1 MLTCETKAGVCAKC
15 YGRDLARG
23 TPVNIGEAVGVIAA
37 QSIGEPGT
45 QLTMRTF
52 HMGGVAQTV
61 DQSVMESNFNG
72 TVRIRNRNVVKD
84 SQGRL
89 IAMGRNLS
97 VVIVDQSGKE
107 LAIQKIPYG
116 ARLLVDENDEV
127 KRGTRL
133 AQWDPFMRPILT
145 EVDGVVDFAD
155 LVEGLSVKEKTDE
168 MKGTTNRV
176 IVDWRASP
184 RGSDLKPAIVIK
196 EAKGGKP
203 VRVARG
209 VDAKY
214 MLPVDSILSV
224 DAHAKVKAGDVL
236 ARIPLASAKT
246 ATSRAVCRAWPSCSR
261 RVVPRMRR
269 SSPRPRARSS
279 SARTTRTSSAS
290 PSSRTTRRRSRRNTS
305 FRAART
311 SLCSTVIASK
321 RATSSTTATRH
332 RTTSCRSRAWKS
344 LRTSSSTRSR
354 TSTVCRA

>member
-1 MLTCETKAGVCAKC
+1 MAQDCIIIEEDCGSERYITLTSSHAAQAGSEDLGERSLGRTTAEDIVDPRSGEVLIPKDTLLDEEMVRRIDKSGVDTMKVRSVLTCDSKIGVCSKC

-72 TVRIRNRNVVKD
+72 VVKIRNRNVVKD

-89 IAMGRNLS
+89 IAMGRNVS
-97 VVIVDQSGKE
+97 VVISDQSGKE

-116 ARLLVDENDEV
+116 ARLLVDEGDEV

-203 VRVARG
+203 Q
-209 VDAKY
+209 
-214 MLPVDSILSV
+214 
-224 DAHAKVKAGDVL
+224 
-236 ARIPLASAKT
+236 
-246 ATSRAVCRAWPSCSR
+246 
-261 RVVPRMRR
+261 
-269 SSPRPRARSS
+269 
-279 SARTTRTSSAS
+279 
-290 PSSRTTRRRSRRNTS
+290 
-305 FRAART
+305 
-311 SLCSTVIASK
+311 
-321 RATSSTTATRH
+321 
-332 RTTSCRSRAWKS
+332 
-344 LRTSSSTRSR
+344 
-354 TSTVCRA
+354 